1 LQRVHDCP
9 VTPPA
14 GDLGLRERKKRART
28 DAIVD
33 AAQRLVLERGLDAVT
48 VEEIA
53 EAAQISPRT
62 FFNYFESKD
71 DAVLGQGSFEL
82 SAETREAFA
91 AGGPSGRL
99 VTDLEVL
106 VRSLLSAFAGPG
118 KHQGEQVMEILQL
131 EPRLLGRHFAW
142 FERHKA
148 QVVALFERR
157 HEASPLPADPEM
169 CAMVVFVVTRAAM
182 DDWARTGHE
191 GDVGDHVPHV
201 VGQLAAV
208 LTS

>member
-1 LQRVHDCP
+1 M
-9 VTPPA
+9 TPSSAA

-91 AGGPSGRL
+91 AGGPHGRL
-99 VTDLEVL
+99 VADLEVL
-106 VRSLLSAFAGPG
+106 VRALLGAFAGTG
-118 KHQGEQVMEILQL
+118 QHSAERVLEILQL

-142 FERHKA
+142 FERHKT

-157 HEASPLPADPEM
+157 HEAAPLPADPEM
-169 CAMVVFVVTRAAM
+169 CAMVVFVLTRTAM
-182 DDWARTGHE
+182 DDWGRTGHE
-191 GDVGDHVPHV
+191 GDVGDHVPRV
-201 VGQLAAV
+201 VGQLAAI

>member
-1 LQRVHDCP
+1 M
-9 VTPPA
+9 TPPTAA
-14 GDLGLRERKKRART
+14 GDLGLRERKKRARS

-71 DAVLGQGSFEL
+71 DAVLGQGAFEL
-82 SAETREAFA
+82 SADVREPFA

-99 VTDLEVL
+99 VADLEVL
-106 VRSLLSAFAGPG
+106 VRALLHAFSGHGQHAA
-118 KHQGEQVMEILQL
+118 ERVLEILQR
-131 EPRLLGRHFAW
+131 EPRLLSRHFAW
-142 FERHKA
+142 FERHKS

-157 HEASPLPADPEM
+157 HEAAPLPADPEV
-169 CAMVVFVVTRAAM
+169 CTFVVFGVARAAM
-182 DDWARTGHE
+182 DEWDRTGRK
-191 GDVGDHVPHV
+191 GDVGDHVPLV
-201 VGQLAAV
+201 IGQLSAI
-208 LTS
+208 LTA

>member
-1 LQRVHDCP
+1 M
-9 VTPPA
+9 TPPA

-71 DAVLGQGSFEL
+71 DAVLGQGSLEL
-82 SAETREAFA
+82 SAEVREAFA
-91 AGGPSGRL
+91 AGGPTGL
-99 VTDLEVL
+99 LKTDVELL
-106 VRSLLSAFAGPG
+106 VRSTLEALSGPG
-118 KHQGEQVMEILQL
+118 HDQGERVLEILQAH
-131 EPRLLGRHFAW
+131 PGLLGRHFAW
-142 FERHKA
+142 FERHKS

-157 HEASPLPADPEM
+157 HEAAPLPADPEM
-169 CAMVVFVVTRAAM
+169 CAMVVFVLARAAM
-182 DDWARTGHE
+182 DEWGRGDRH

-201 VGQLAAV
+201 AEQLAAI
-208 LTS
+208 LTA

>member
-1 LQRVHDCP
+1 M
-9 VTPPA
+9 TPPT

-53 EAAQISPRT
+53 AAAQISPRT

-82 SAETREAFA
+82 GAEVREAFA
-91 AGGPSGRL
+91 AGGPTGRL
-99 VTDLEVL
+99 TADLEVL
-106 VRSLLSAFAGPG
+106 VRSMLAAFAGHG
-118 KHQGEQVMEILQL
+118 EHQGEQVLEILQL

-142 FERHKA
+142 FERHKT

-157 HEASPLPADPEM
+157 HASVPLPADPET
-169 CAMVVFVVTRAAM
+169 CAMLAFVLTRAAM
-182 DDWARTGHE
+182 DDWGRAGHHD
-191 GDVGDHVPHV
+191 DVGDHVPRV
-201 VGQLAAV
+201 IDQLSAILAA
-208 LTS
+208 